1 MCGYFYKIHVH
12 QHEVTNNPKYM
23 TKNRFVSKTVS
34 DFLLR
39 KCWEKW
45 SNPKT
50 EWITIIP
57 FHPFPI
63 ASPTLL
69 PRPGSS
75 AGSPTGHPPM
85 KRWRWVSHPRYGCEW
100 SPQRWIAEKNAG
112 FLNDPSKWA
121 YGLEWIVWDTAWNH
135 HFCILISNS
144 MGNTI
149 LLNVNSMGNVMW
161 DANVDMSWDTQWPK
175 AHGISHSSMDWWIG
189 HLTPRFRLTKSRWWK
204 VHQLWGLWWFYP
216 LVNIQ
221 KTMENHHF

>member
-1 MCGYFYKIHVH
+1 MFVGLKPCCLNFTMRVEWYNSNSYSCTCTYIYMCGYFYKIHVH

-100 SPQRWIAEKNAG
+100 SPQRWIAEKKRWV
-112 FLNDPSKWA
+112 SKWPFKM
-121 YGLEWIVWDTAWNH
+121 GIWIGM
-135 HFCILISNS
+135 NS
-144 MGNTI
+144 MGH
-149 LLNVNSMGNVMW
+149 SM
-161 DANVDMSWDTQWPK
+161 
-175 AHGISHSSMDWWIG
+175 
-189 HLTPRFRLTKSRWWK
+189 KSPFLYIDFK
-204 VHQLWGLWWFYP
+204 
-216 LVNIQ
+216 
-221 KTMENHHF
+221 